1 MSFFIYIFLG
11 VNILNK
17 RRHCL
22 LCFGSCISLLVEQEE
37 GHTSAS
43 QRAPPQPRLQV
54 PQSPGLQRAGFS
66 PVWVG
71 RWVKPPAVPGGMR
84 PSGRL
89 QSPIGPTQLAKI
101 EAGKAS
107 SPRPPPLPSTP
118 TALPQ
123 PQLIATPP
131 FQLLRQKFS
140 ILSILL
146 RSFLVLLFKII
157 TTPLLLYFSAKYYHY

>member
-1 MSFFIYIFLG
+1 MSPIHINAQMFISSQR
-11 VNILNK
+11 ILPEVQ
-17 RRHCL
+17 
-22 LCFGSCISLLVEQEE
+22 LCICIKNASTSLLE
-37 GHTSAS
+37 
-43 QRAPPQPRLQV
+43 RLKV
-54 PQSPGLQRAGFS
+54 TL
-66 PVWVG
+66 
-71 RWVKPPAVPGGMR
+71 
-84 PSGRL
+84 RL
-89 QSPIGPTQLAKI
+89 
-101 EAGKAS
+101 S
-107 SPRPPPLPSTP
+107 SPPPLPSTP